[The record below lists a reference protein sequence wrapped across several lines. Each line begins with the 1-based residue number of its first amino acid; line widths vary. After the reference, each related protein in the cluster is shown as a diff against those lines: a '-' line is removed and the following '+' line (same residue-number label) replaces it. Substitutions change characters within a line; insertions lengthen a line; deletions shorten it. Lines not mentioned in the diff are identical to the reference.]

1 MRLFNQQMNDD
12 PGLLRRA
19 REFDEEA
26 LAEIYDTLSPAIY
39 GYALRL
45 SGDVDTAE
53 ECVAETFSRLL
64 TALRNGQGPTD
75 NVKAYLY
82 RVAHNWITDR
92 YRRMRPEIALDP
104 ELRAADGMEPHTVV
118 AAALEN
124 QQVRSALKLLTAD
137 QHQVITLKYLEEL
150 DNAEIAEILHKPV
163 GAVKALQHRALAALR
178 RILTPDDTDDANDL
192 RMQSSQQ
199 TAD

>member
-104 ELRAADGMEPHTVV
+104 ELRASDGMEPHTVV

-178 RILTPDDTDDANDL
+178 RILTPDEPDDANDL